1 MGTVVDNTVTRRK
14 LRGGTEMNEAMSD
27 FYLVSQS
34 VRQGTV
40 SPSHFR
46 ILVNEHPKLQN
57 AQSIQNITYKLTH
70 MYKFKLNI
78 VLYFDLYLFF
88 LYYILGIIIG
98 LVKSEY
104 QLYVNML
111 IN

>member
-46 ILVNEHPKLQN
+46 ILVNEHPNLQN
-57 AQSIQNITYKLTH
+57 PTLIQEITFKLAH
-70 MYKFKLNI
+70 MYSLKFHAI
-78 VLYFDLYLFF
+78 FF
-88 LYYILGIIIG
+88 YNFYN
-98 LVKSEY
+98 S
-104 QLYVNML
+104 
-111 IN
+111 